1 MADSTLVSLTADTNP
16 TTTSILYLVE
26 DPAGTPLNRKITAAN
41 LLVVTNNLTEDATP
55 DRIAD
60 FIPIYDAS
68 ASGMKKVLPRNVGA
82 YTLFGSVPNTSPA
95 DATTYFFG
103 GIPGGGLS
111 TSGATRKILVP
122 RAGVVRQVQLVVSTG
137 GGTAETSTISLR
149 LNNTTDA
156 TITAS
161 FATNS
166 SGVVFTNSAM
176 TLAVALGD
184 YLEFK
189 WVTPT
194 WVTNPTSLTIEGT
207 IWVS

>member
-82 YTLFGSVPNTSPA
+82 YTLFGTVPNTSPA

-103 GIPGGGLS
+103 GLPGSGLS

-122 RAGVVRQVQLVVSTG
+122 RAGVVRQVQLVVATA

-156 TITAS
+156 TITSS
-161 FATNS
+161 FATNA

-176 TLAVALGD
+176 TLTVALGD

-207 IWVS
+207 IWIS